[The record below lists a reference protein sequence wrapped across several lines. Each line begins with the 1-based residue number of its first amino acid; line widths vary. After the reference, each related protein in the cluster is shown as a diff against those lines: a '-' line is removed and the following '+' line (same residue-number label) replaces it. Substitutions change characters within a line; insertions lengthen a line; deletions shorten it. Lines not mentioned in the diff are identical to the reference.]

1 MSPVKRTSLAQAIA
15 HKLRELIAQHK
26 LLGGDKLPSERELAA
41 ALQVSRPAI
50 REGMRLLEGLGIVD
64 VRHGKGVFV
73 LERQSVPL
81 TDLSQLDSS
90 ARLVLL
96 RQAIDARRAIDVE
109 VARIAAREALPDDLL
124 RIEES
129 LAAAESEPLASR
141 REFSLDL
148 TFEERLGQAT
158 HNPYLIAVQR
168 VAHQMFQSAWESCGF
183 IPRPAQQRNLQHRE
197 IFAAVRQGKEALAA
211 RRMAEHFELSIAPAP
226 STGQKSDNRKTPRR
240 LH

>member
-15 HKLRELIAQHK
+15 HKLRELIAQRK
-26 LLGGDKLPSERELAA
+26 LQGGDRLPSERDLAL
-41 ALQVSRPAI
+41 ALEVSRPAI

-64 VRHGKGVFV
+64 VRHGKGIFV

-81 TDLSQLDSS
+81 TDLSQLDSAS
-90 ARLVLL
+90 RLVLL
-96 RQAIDARRAIDVE
+96 RQAVDARRAVDVE
-109 VARIAAREALPDDLL
+109 TARVAAREALPEDLR
-124 RIEES
+124 RIGDS
-129 LAAAESEPLASR
+129 LDAAESEPLASR

-148 TFEERLGQAT
+148 TFEQLLGEAT

-183 IPRPAQQRNLQHRE
+183 IPRPAQQRNAQHRE

-211 RRMAEHFELSIAPAP
+211 SRMAAHFELSIAPP
-226 STGQKSDNRKTPRR
+226 STAGQPSGNKKSARR